1 VAGSAAGSVEG
12 VRRVA
17 PADLMLLV
25 TVLLWGFNF
34 TVTKYVLTH
43 GFQPLAY
50 SVIRYGGAA
59 LLFAGLTFR
68 LEGGLSVSRRDV
80 PLLVVA
86 AGLGI
91 LLNQLAYMYAVKLT
105 TASTVALIL
114 GTTPI
119 FTALIA
125 RAFGLER
132 LSRRFWA
139 ASVVSFGGAALVA
152 VGSGGGISGDVL
164 GDVLAVATAATWAAY
179 SVVVAPLMRSYSPFR
194 ISAVVLLVGWVPLA
208 AAGAGQ
214 VADQD
219 YSLDPLVWISL
230 AYALLGPLVLTNLL
244 WFTAIDR
251 VGPSRA
257 TLFANLQPFVAAL
270 FALLVLSERITW
282 LQVVGGIAIGL
293 GIALSRVRRRPAR
306 VEAPAAPAEEAVPAT
321 RLAAR

>member
-1 VAGSAAGSVEG
+1 MGGAAAGSVEG

-17 PADLMLLV
+17 RADLMLLV

-68 LEGGLSVSRRDV
+68 REGGLRISRRDV
-80 PLLVVA
+80 PLLLVA
-86 AGLGI
+86 AGFGI
-91 LLNQLAYMYAVKLT
+91 LLNQLTYMYAVKLT

-152 VGSGGGISGDVL
+152 VGSEGGISGDVL
-164 GDVLAVATAATWAAY
+164 GDVLAVGT
-179 SVVVAPLMRSYSPFR
+179 PLMRSYSPFR

-208 AAGAGQ
+208 AVGSGQ
-214 VADQD
+214 VASQD
-219 YSLDPLVWISL
+219 FSLGPLVWVCL
-230 AYALLGPLVLTNLL
+230 GYALLGPLVLTNLL

-282 LQVVGGIAIGL
+282 LQVLGGLGIGA
-293 GIALSRVRRRPAR
+293 GIALSRVPRRRRA
-306 VEAPAAPAEEAVPAT
+306 EAPAPPAEERAPAT
-321 RLAAR
+321 K